1 MRASSASASFSGSTA
16 LWRPQ
21 GSRSRSRPARAH
33 ERLAA
38 GHVRAGQD
46 RAADRW
52 CLGRVGD
59 HRRPV
64 RPSSWV
70 GPSPSPSRTPRF
82 VTPWLY
88 GPTKLSRERRRR
100 HAARGVEPRARLA
113 ARASRLQPLG
123 GLPKPQGRRTTR
135 SRPDVP
141 INQLTEDLGS
151 GAALTSTL
159 HWFETEMLTKEENL
173 V

>member
-1 MRASSASASFSGSTA
+1 
-16 LWRPQ
+16 
-21 GSRSRSRPARAH
+21 
-33 ERLAA
+33 
-38 GHVRAGQD
+38 
-46 RAADRW
+46 
-52 CLGRVGD
+52 
-59 HRRPV
+59 
-64 RPSSWV
+64 
-70 GPSPSPSRTPRF
+70 
-82 VTPWLY
+82 
-88 GPTKLSRERRRR
+88 LSRERRRR
-100 HAARGVEPRARLA
+100 HAARGVEPSARLA

-123 GLPKPQGRRTTR
+123 GLRKPQQRRTTR